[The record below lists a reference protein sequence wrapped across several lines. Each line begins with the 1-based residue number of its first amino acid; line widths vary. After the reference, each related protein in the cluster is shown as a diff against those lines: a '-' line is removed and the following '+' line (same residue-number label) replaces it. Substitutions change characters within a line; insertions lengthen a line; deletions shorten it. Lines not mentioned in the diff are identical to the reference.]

1 MPLSQVMK
9 YLLFYIPYR
18 ISNDSLNSIEFISSV
33 YELFDNLKTKKIRG
47 SNLTFNEIF
56 LKLKVISVC
65 MECHIYSPNGV
76 NEFRILL
83 SHKGS
88 VALIKNNISCEVD
101 HIIC

>member
-18 ISNDSLNSIEFISSV
+18 ICNDSLNSIEFISSV

-56 LKLKVISVC
+56 LK
-65 MECHIYSPNGV
+65 
-76 NEFRILL
+76 
-83 SHKGS
+83 
-88 VALIKNNISCEVD
+88 
-101 HIIC
+101 